1 MARFERRKIQNPTA
15 SQPVGNIYARN
26 SVQRV
31 VRPNVTQTNTSQE
44 QIMNVLKK
52 HDQLLNKLLT
62 RFNDF
67 EQNMKDMVLKTVE
80 KKFTEMDVSSNLNS
94 IELLKKQNI
103 VLEEK
108 VSNIE
113 EAENTNVNASE
124 VVENDTNL
132 HINGVKDLEEKI
144 DSLMKQQEQTNEM
157 IDKQNNKIDNIVET
171 VDDIQQ
177 NMASVT
183 FIDRNKLELNHEL
196 GEMFKS
202 VEEKYQRFNESQ
214 SQKLTDWMNSF
225 QYNMRTAEIVNE
237 YEEQKDNLFYQ
248 DTKEEANYEEESI
261 NELENNEKCITDLEM
276 EEINEEDKA
285 LKELEKSIENKVE
298 KKTEKK
304 DIEIEVI
311 KKNKEKNKVELEIT
325 EK

>member
-113 EAENTNVNASE
+113 EAENTNANASE
-124 VVENDTNL
+124 VVENYTNL
-132 HINGVKDLEEKI
+132 HINDVKDLEEKI

-248 DTKEEANYEEESI
+248 DTKEEANYEEEST
-261 NELENNEKCITDLEM
+261 NELENNERCITDLEM
-276 EEINEEDKA
+276 EKINEEDKA
-285 LKELEKSIENKVE
+285 MKELEKSIENKVE

>member
-80 KKFTEMDVSSNLNS
+80 KKITEMDVSSNLNS

-103 VLEEK
+103 ILEEK

-113 EAENTNVNASE
+113 EAENTNANASE

-132 HINGVKDLEEKI
+132 HISGVKDLEEKI
-144 DSLMKQQEQTNEM
+144 DSLMKQQEQTNEI

-285 LKELEKSIENKVE
+285 MKELEKSIENKVE